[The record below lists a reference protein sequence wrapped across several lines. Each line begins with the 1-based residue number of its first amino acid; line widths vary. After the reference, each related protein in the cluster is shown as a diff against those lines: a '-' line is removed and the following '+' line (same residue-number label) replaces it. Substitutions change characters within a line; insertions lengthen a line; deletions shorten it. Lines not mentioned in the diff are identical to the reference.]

1 MLHLSTDKTDSAYS
15 YAVRRAM
22 GPIIGGP
29 QGSRF
34 QPRVEQEA
42 KPHAK
47 SWEMETQIE
56 KGSATGAT
64 LKKQEF

>member
-1 MLHLSTDKTDSAYS
+1 
-15 YAVRRAM
+15 M